1 MKTEKKELLKNF
13 KALIEDLLDHYEDY
27 TEEEKN
33 QVKEIFQKTADL
45 NTILDKYDIEKK
57 FDWSAY
63 WDAIGHY
70 FDATR

>member
-1 MKTEKKELLKNF
+1 MGLRTVRFQRQNEKKELLKNF

-45 NTILDKYDIEKK
+45 NTILDKYDTPHSL
-57 FDWSAY
+57 WHSS
-63 WDAIGHY
+63 
-70 FDATR
+70 